1 MYQTNYNTMKTLE
14 FEKLILNFK
23 DSLEYFAIS
32 LTANREDAKD
42 LVQDTILKALINK
55 DRYQEETNIKAWL
68 FTILK
73 NTFINNY
80 RRKQRVNTLI
90 DSNLDLSALGN
101 IFTNE
106 YRRTDEDVN
115 VKDIN
120 FAINS
125 INPEQ
130 RIPFEMVNS
139 GYKYQ
144 EIADTY
150 SLSIGTV
157 KSRIF
162 LARKKLM
169 EIVGD

>member
-42 LVQDTILKALINK
+42 LVQDTILKALVNK

>member
-1 MYQTNYNTMKTLE
+1 MKTLE

-42 LVQDTILKALINK
+42 LVQDTILKALVNK

-80 RRKQRVNTLI
+80 RRKQRVNTII
-90 DSNLDLSALGN
+90 DSNLDLAALGN

>member
-42 LVQDTILKALINK
+42 LVQDTILKALVNK

-80 RRKQRVNTLI
+80 RRKQRVNTII
-90 DSNLDLSALGN
+90 DSNLDLAALGN

-130 RIPFEMVNS
+130 RIPFEMVNN

>member
-1 MYQTNYNTMKTLE
+1 MKTLE

-42 LVQDTILKALINK
+42 LVQDTILKALVNK

>member
-1 MYQTNYNTMKTLE
+1 MYQTKYNTMKTLE
-14 FEKLILNFK
+14 FEKMVLNFK

-80 RRKQRVNTLI
+80 RRKQRVNTII
-90 DSNLDLSALGN
+90 DSNLDLAALGN